1 VEEAIVIGVIVL
13 INSFVG
19 FRQEYSAEQ
28 SMAALK
34 RMAVPEVRVRR
45 DGKVQMISARDLV
58 TGDVFLI
65 EAGGVVPADARL
77 LVASSLKVQE
87 AALTGES
94 APVEKDADA
103 LFAGDR
109 ATGDQTN
116 MLFMGSSVTYGR
128 GEAVV
133 IATGMQTELGTIATL
148 IQTVDEGETP
158 LQRRLE
164 ELGRK
169 LALLAVLI
177 VLVISAMGLLR
188 GEPWQVV
195 LLTAVSLAVAAVPEG
210 LPAVVAIALSLGAQ
224 RMLKRRALIRKL
236 PAVETLG
243 SVTVICSDKTGTLTQ
258 NVMTVTALA
267 VAGERVDLT
276 GELDRSSEG
285 MIAKITGVA
294 PTAKPALALL
304 LTAGVLCNDSAV
316 EPDAE
321 RPGSY
326 RIIGKRL
333 MDALLP
339 RITEAPFD
347 SERKR
352 MTTVHPRPKSLDG
365 QPEIFRELFTVPVA
379 PNGADYV
386 AFTKG
391 AVDGMLAITTHI
403 WDDAQVKPVDT
414 TWKERILTAN
424 NQMAQDG
431 MRVLG
436 FGMRLF
442 DELNP
447 KSTPE
452 QLEQGLIFI
461 GLMAMIDPP
470 RAEVRD
476 AVATCRKAGI
486 RTIMITGDHPLTAMS
501 IGEQLGFGGDEVLTG
516 TDLEKLDLTTL
527 RDVVGRVS
535 IFARVAPEH
544 KLRIVEALQ
553 LNGHVV
559 AMTGD
564 GVNDAPALKK
574 SDIGVAMGITGTDVS
589 KEAADM
595 VLLDDNF
602 ATIVAAVEEGRTIYD
617 NIRKFIQLLLSC
629 NSSELIIMVLG
640 PLLGM
645 PSPLLP
651 LQILWMNLVTDGVPA
666 LALSVEP
673 SEADVMERPPHPPN
687 EGVLAR
693 GLGWNVLYLGLL
705 LSVVVLGIGWW
716 AWSSGHEDW
725 QTLIFTTLVFGQL
738 GLSLSHRSTTN
749 TIFRIGF
756 FKNPIMLIAVVV
768 TIALQFVVIYVP
780 FFAGLFGLKPLTPE
794 DLAICLVGSV
804 VPFVVYEVTKMLRRK
819 AG

>member
-1 VEEAIVIGVIVL
+1 
-13 INSFVG
+13 
-19 FRQEYSAEQ
+19 
-28 SMAALK
+28 
-34 RMAVPEVRVRR
+34 
-45 DGKVQMISARDLV
+45 
-58 TGDVFLI
+58 
-65 EAGGVVPADARL
+65 
-77 LVASSLKVQE
+77 
-87 AALTGES
+87 
-94 APVEKDADA
+94 
-103 LFAGDR
+103 
-109 ATGDQTN
+109 
-116 MLFMGSSVTYGR
+116 
-128 GEAVV
+128 
-133 IATGMQTELGTIATL
+133 
-148 IQTVDEGETP
+148 
-158 LQRRLE
+158 
-164 ELGRK
+164 
-169 LALLAVLI
+169 
-177 VLVISAMGLLR
+177 
-188 GEPWQVV
+188 
-195 LLTAVSLAVAAVPEG
+195 
-210 LPAVVAIALSLGAQ
+210 
-224 RMLKRRALIRKL
+224 
-236 PAVETLG
+236 
-243 SVTVICSDKTGTLTQ
+243 
-258 NVMTVTALA
+258 
-267 VAGERVDLT
+267 
-276 GELDRSSEG
+276 
-285 MIAKITGVA
+285 
-294 PTAKPALALL
+294 
-304 LTAGVLCNDSAV
+304 
-316 EPDAE
+316 
-321 RPGSY
+321 
-326 RIIGKRL
+326 
-333 MDALLP
+333 
-339 RITEAPFD
+339 
-347 SERKR
+347 
-352 MTTVHPRPKSLDG
+352 
-365 QPEIFRELFTVPVA
+365 
-379 PNGADYV
+379 V